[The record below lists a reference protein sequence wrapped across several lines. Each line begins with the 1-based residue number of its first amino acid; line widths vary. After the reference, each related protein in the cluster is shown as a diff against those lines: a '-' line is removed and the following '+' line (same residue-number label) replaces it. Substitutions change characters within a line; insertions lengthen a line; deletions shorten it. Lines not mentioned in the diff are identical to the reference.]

1 MLEQLIEWDRTL
13 FYLVNS
19 VWVNSFFDSLL
30 PWLRDKYTWTPLY
43 VFIVSFFVLNYKQ
56 RGVFA
61 MLYLGIAVL
70 FCDQISSDIIKPL
83 VGRLRPCN
91 DPLWDEYM
99 RLLVRGCGSGF
110 SFTSSHAANHFGVA
124 TFLGIVVWQYSKII
138 LPIGFL
144 WAALVCYAQVYV
156 GVHYPL
162 DITGG
167 GVLGIFI
174 GGGMSALFSR
184 HFKTLVTPGK

>member
-1 MLEQLIEWDRTL
+1 MFEQLIEWDNTL

-19 VWVNSFFDSLL
+19 VWANGLFDAVM
-30 PWLRDKYTWTPLY
+30 PWLRNKYTWVPLY

-61 MLYLGIAVL
+61 LLYLGIVVL

-83 VGRLRPCN
+83 VGRIRPCN
-91 DPLWDEYM
+91 NPMWDEHI
-99 RLLVRGCGSGF
+99 RLLVNCGSGL

-124 TFLGIVVWQYSKII
+124 AFLGVVLWQSSRII
-138 LPIGFL
+138 LAIGFL

-156 GVHYPL
+156 GLHYPL
-162 DITGG
+162 DIAGG
-167 GVLGIFI
+167 ALLGLTI
-174 GGGMSALFSR
+174 GFGMSALFGR
-184 HFKTLVTPGK
+184 HFKALHPIA